1 MTATGSPRWGAD
13 ALSTTAIALM
23 VTTVTTSGLGV
34 LFWAGASRL
43 YSADRL
49 GVGAGVISAM
59 MLLSIVSQLNLGMG
73 ITRLLPQVSERRW
86 RPVLGAYALTAVV
99 GLVVTAVFLVVAPRL
114 VGSFGFLLDDLRLG
128 VALVVAVILW
138 NIFALQDAVLTSARW
153 AIALPVE
160 NGLFG
165 ALKIAFMVAFAHSIF
180 SAHGIFVA
188 WLLAMALMLVPVN
201 LLIFRK
207 VLPTTTRRRLDPMAT
222 VLPLENRAQVARY
235 LASDYVAALL
245 SQGYIALL
253 PLLVV
258 AVLGSAANAYFYV
271 AFLIAG
277 AAGELARGLST
288 SLIVEGAHDEADL
301 PFLVRRSA
309 RFYLTILLPGIAVM
323 VIGAPLLLWPF
334 GSAYV
339 AEGTALL
346 RILLLGTIPQAVIT
360 LYLGVE
366 RVRANMS
373 RIVAV
378 EAAIVAM
385 VTIGGV
391 LAMQRRGLI
400 GMGMCWFLAHL
411 IVAISV
417 VPALRKVG
425 DGPQRK
431 PPISALAGAA

>member
-1 MTATGSPRWGAD
+1 MPNRWWAPD

-23 VTTVTTSGLGV
+23 VTTVTTAGLGV

-49 GVGAGVISAM
+49 GVGAAVISAM
-59 MLLSIVSQLNLGMG
+59 MLLSIFSQLNLGMG
-73 ITRLLPQVSERRW
+73 ITRLLPQVPDRRW

-99 GLVVTAVFLVVAPRL
+99 GLVVTTAFVIVAPRL

-128 VALVVAVILW
+128 AALVVAVILW

-165 ALKIAFMVAFAHSIF
+165 ALKIAFMVVLAHSVF
-180 SAHGIFVA
+180 SDHGIFVA
-188 WLLAMALMLVPVN
+188 WLLAMALMLAPVN
-201 LLIFRK
+201 YLIFRK
-207 VLPTTTRRRLDPMAT
+207 VLPATTRRGLDPMAT
-222 VLPLENRAQVARY
+222 VLPLGNRAQVTSY
-235 LASDYVAALL
+235 LASDYLAALL

-258 AVLGSAANAYFYV
+258 TVLGSSANAYFYI

-277 AAGELARGLST
+277 AAGELARSLST

-301 PFLVRRSA
+301 PHLVRRSA
-309 RFYLTILLPGIAVM
+309 RFYLKFLLPGIAVM

-334 GSAYV
+334 GSVYV
-339 AEGTALL
+339 DEGTALL
-346 RILLLGTIPQAVIT
+346 RILLIGTIPQAVIT
-360 LYLGVE
+360 LYLGME
-366 RVRANMS
+366 RVRAKVS

-378 EAAIVAM
+378 EAAIVAL
-385 VTIGGV
+385 VTTGGV
-391 LAMQRRGLI
+391 LAMPRYGLI
-400 GMGMCWFLAHL
+400 GMGVSWFLAHL
-411 IVAISV
+411 VVAATI
-417 VPALRKVG
+417 VPALRKMWGVPEGTPPVG
-425 DGPQRK
+425 V
-431 PPISALAGAA
+431 LAGAA